1 MKMRVIGA
9 VFAKGSGKID
19 GEQIDWDSTKI
30 CLEVNFTQTQQKA
43 GALGKNAQLFK
54 FQDSESGK
62 RAISALSVQLPA
74 DLDVELSITAKGAEI
89 VSINKLK

>member
-30 CLEVNFTQTQQKA
+30 CLEVNFTQAQLKA
-43 GALGKNAQLFK
+43 GAFGKNAQLFN